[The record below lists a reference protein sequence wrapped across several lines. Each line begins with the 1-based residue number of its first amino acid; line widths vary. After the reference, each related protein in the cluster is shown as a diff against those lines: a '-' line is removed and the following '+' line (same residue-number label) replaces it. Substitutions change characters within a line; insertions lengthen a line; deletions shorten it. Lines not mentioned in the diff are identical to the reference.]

1 MAHIYCRADGFRK
14 MRVSME
20 FGPLSLWNRIR
31 NDLPH
36 VINFYF
42 ISPFCLSCRGARQW
56 SVAMFQCFFFLN
68 PFAKKCRSV
77 IKSLFNGTGHEH
89 LLLVV
94 FYFSCVF
101 YNETAA
107 TVFVPNRCMR
117 LGFLYIFFLL
127 FSVLAN
133 MRVS

>member
-1 MAHIYCRADGFRK
+1 
-14 MRVSME
+14 
-20 FGPLSLWNRIR
+20 
-31 NDLPH
+31 
-36 VINFYF
+36 
-42 ISPFCLSCRGARQW
+42 
-56 SVAMFQCFFFLN
+56 MFQCFFFLN

-127 FSVLAN
+127 FSVVARIRFWRICVSAEVDQRATATLACVVV
-133 MRVS
+133 MVVMVVGQMACG